1 MNANE
6 YQELAMRTNDGKTS
20 DRLLGKIS
28 TCDMEFLKSQNLV
41 NEEYA
46 DTDIGGV
53 FNSCLGLSGEVSEL
67 NDMIKKWVFHEKD
80 LDIEHTKKEVGDIL
94 WYIAMFCESFGWD
107 MGEIMRMNID
117 KLIARYPDGFD
128 VKRANHR
135 AEGDV

>member
-6 YQELAMRTNDGKTS
+6 YQELAMRTNDGKIS

-53 FNSCLGLSGEVSEL
+53 FNSCLGLSGEVGEL

-80 LDIEHTKKEVGDIL
+80 LDIEHAKKEVGDIL